1 MINIALENYDF
12 GKNGKNCC
20 IFKNTINTIYN
31 MIPSKFNYHKATS
44 VQDAIA
50 LSQEYG
56 EDAKYMSGGHSLLPM
71 MKLRFA
77 NPEHIIDISKIQ
89 GLSYIKEDGDHLKI
103 GAMTTQTEM
112 EYSPLIKEKYSI
124 FSDAIKLTADPSVRN
139 VGTIGG
145 NIAHGDAANDQ
156 PALMLAM
163 RATIIAEGVD
173 GQKSIP
179 IDEFFHGFYMTALEP
194 SDVLIE
200 IQVPKTK
207 KGNGG
212 AYHKVERK
220 VGDYATAGVAVHVEI
235 DEDGV
240 CQEVGIGLTNV
251 SAVPMRLD
259 RGEALLKGKKI
270 TEDLIAQVGSIASED
285 CEPTSDLRG
294 SEAYKRSIV
303 KTITQRMIRL
313 AMERAQH

>member
-1 MINIALENYDF
+1 
-12 GKNGKNCC
+12 
-20 IFKNTINTIYN
+20 
-31 MIPSKFNYHKATS
+31 MIPSKFTYHKATTL
-44 VQDAIA
+44 QDAIA
-50 LSQEYG
+50 LSQEHG
-56 EDAKYMSGGHSLLPM
+56 DDAKYMSGGHSLLPM

-77 NPEHIIDISKIQ
+77 TPEHIIDISKIQ
-89 GLSYIKEDGDHLKI
+89 GLSYIKEEGDSLKI
-103 GAMTTQTEM
+103 GALTTQSEM
-112 EYSPLIKEKYSI
+112 EYSDLIIDKYPI

-163 RATIIAEGVD
+163 RATVLAHGVD
-173 GQKSIP
+173 GPKSIP
-179 IDEFFHGFYMTALEP
+179 IDDFFHGFYMTALEP
-194 SDVLIE
+194 SDVLVE

-235 DEDGV
+235 DDDGV
-240 CQEVGIGLTNV
+240 CQEIGIGLTNV
-251 SAVPMRLD
+251 SAVPMRLE

-270 TEDLIAQVGSIASED
+270 TEDLIAQVGIFASED

-303 KTITQRMIRL
+303 NTITKRMIRL
-313 AMERAQH
+313 AIERSQH